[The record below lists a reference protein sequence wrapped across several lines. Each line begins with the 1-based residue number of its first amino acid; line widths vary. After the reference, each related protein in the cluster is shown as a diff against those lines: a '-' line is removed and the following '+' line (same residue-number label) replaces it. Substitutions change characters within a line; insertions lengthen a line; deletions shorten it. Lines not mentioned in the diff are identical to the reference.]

1 MLQGICGLLHG
12 AAHEGLGGGSEIL
25 SSYNRIAMKT
35 LLTILLSLFFAA
47 FFLNLAYQLGKR
59 DQRIEHKQQ
68 QAAQIRADI
77 ERMNEAFN
85 R

>member
-1 MLQGICGLLHG
+1 
-12 AAHEGLGGGSEIL
+12 
-25 SSYNRIAMKT
+25 MKT

>member
-1 MLQGICGLLHG
+1 
-12 AAHEGLGGGSEIL
+12 
-25 SSYNRIAMKT
+25 MKT

-47 FFLNLAYQLGKR
+47 FFLTLAYQLGR
-59 DQRIEHKQQ
+59 WDQRKEYKRQE
-68 QAAQIRADI
+68 AAQIRADI